1 MKIGTTMF
9 TVKFKDKIPCEN
21 ELILASDLAYY
32 LYYLHEIPEELP
44 GWQIDDL
51 NEKRRKDE
59 EIFTELSKKYSELFG
74 EYALIKLKANELYE
88 RNRVIA
94 LTVGL
99 VRQRLISMKE
109 SGIDA
114 PLDYDI
120 AIAKIEHFI
129 YRYLTKQQDER
140 LVEQIVFDEK

>member
-21 ELILASDLAYY
+21 EIILASDLAYY
-32 LYYLHEIPEELP
+32 LYYLKEIPEELP

-51 NEKRRKDE
+51 NKKREEDE
-59 EIFTELSKKYSELFG
+59 EIFTELSKKYSDLFK

-99 VRQRLISMKE
+99 VRQRLIAMKE
-109 SGIDA
+109 DGIEA

-120 AIAKIEHFI
+120 AVAKIEHFI